1 MKRALHQVGILLG
14 GAIAL
19 VAYSSSP
26 LAAQAR
32 ATSPVLQAMHEE
44 LARSLQVLKAQPAP
58 PYFLSYQIT
67 EVQSATVS
75 GSFGAITA
83 SGERRRRHLD
93 VDVRV
98 GDYSFDNTHAV
109 RGGFPDFTDFFDLTE
124 GSVQIPIEDDPVA
137 IRAAL
142 WHQTDRKYKRAV
154 ERLTRARA
162 NAAIKVAPEDSSP
175 DLSREPPETYV
186 GVPVRLAVDRRV
198 WEQKIRSYTAPF
210 ARSADIYDAQATFEA
225 AVETR
230 WYVNSEGSEIQ
241 TSQPVYR
248 LHIAA
253 FAKADDGMELP
264 RYESFFALTAEG
276 LPGDRAVLQA
286 VDRMITDLLALRQ
299 APTIEPYTG
308 PAILS
313 GRASAVF
320 FHEVFGHRIEGHRQ
334 KREDE
339 GQTFKRKV
347 NEAILPA
354 GFSVYSD
361 PTLRRVGETDLA
373 GFYQYDDEGVRARR
387 VPVVERGI
395 LSTFLMS
402 RSPIEGFAHSNGHGR
417 RQVGFTP
424 VARQSNL
431 IVEAVEPRQR
441 AQLKQMLIE
450 QITRDHKPFG
460 LFFDDIEGGF
470 TITGRGL
477 PNAFD
482 VLPVMVYRVFPDGR
496 EELVRGVDF
505 IGTPLTVFS
514 RLAAADD
521 HVEVFNGLC
530 GAESGFVPVS
540 AVSPGMLVSQVEVQ
554 KKPKSQERSPILA
567 PPVARG
573 PGSAPAP
580 REAVTRAMRDELA
593 RSMAELR
600 LDTLPKPYF
609 IAYRVDEIERADAAA
624 TLGSLVRSDGGRA
637 RRLTVELRVG
647 DYAFDNTNFMG
658 MPTGRSRLGSG
669 FGGLVEL
676 PLDDDYGVIRR
687 QLWLA
692 TDGAYK
698 EAVEQLS
705 QKRAALE
712 SQTRSDYV
720 PDLSKEDVTSVR
732 DEAPTSAV
740 EPSAGE
746 SLVRSLS
753 AVFRDTPDLY
763 STSAEWS
770 SGTAR
775 TWYVNSEGTSFVR
788 TSPWTALRV
797 QASTQATDGM
807 PLQDFVSAYGAVPAD
822 LPPPD
827 ELSAGVTELAA
838 RLERLRRAPRAET
851 YNGPVLFEGQAAAE
865 LVNQVLAPRL
875 VASRRPVSDNPMF
888 EGMATRLENPL
899 LDQIGGRVLPRF
911 LSATDNPTTGTYRG
925 HFLGGYRVDDDGVPA
940 RETKLVDHGILK
952 TLLTTRVPV
961 RGISRSTGSRRADGP
976 AVSNLLVTTD
986 SGLTDA
992 ELKELLLR
1000 LAAEHGNAYGSIVRR
1015 IANPVLAAV
1024 GDTGAP
1030 TAAMSAVASGATRL
1044 AATLAFKLYRDG
1056 HEELIR
1062 NADVPGLTT
1071 ATLKEIVAASQSQ
1084 TVYTAPLKVRSG
1096 GFVVAFG
1103 GFAGGLLEGFEPG
1116 PEYTASYVVPSLLL
1130 EDVSITRPSG
1140 EAPRLPVASPPWVRM
1155 R

>member
-1 MKRALHQVGILLG
+1 MIHNRWWLLVLAAFG
-14 GAIAL
+14 SA
-19 VAYSSSP
+19 
-26 LAAQAR
+26 LAAQVR
-32 ATSPVLQAMHEE
+32 DTSPVLRAMHEE
-44 LARSLQVLKAQPAP
+44 LARSLQVLKAQPTP
-58 PYFLSYQIT
+58 PYFISYQIT
-67 EVQSATVS
+67 DVQSASVA

-83 SGERRRRHLD
+83 SRERRRRHLD

-98 GDYSFDNTHAV
+98 GDYGFDNTHAV
-109 RGGFPDFTDFFDLTE
+109 RGGFPDFAGFFDFTE
-124 GSVQIPIEDDPVA
+124 GVAQIPIEDDPVA

-142 WHQTDRKYKRAV
+142 WYQTDRKYKRAV
-154 ERLTRARA
+154 ERLTRVRA
-162 NAAIKVAPEDSSP
+162 NAAIKVAAEDSSP
-175 DLSREPPETYV
+175 DLSREPPETYT
-186 GVPVRLAVDRRV
+186 GVPVRLAVDRHL
-198 WEQKIRSYTAPF
+198 WEQKIRRYTAPF
-210 ARSADIYDAQATFEA
+210 ARSADIYDARATFEA
-225 AVETR
+225 TLETR

-253 FAKADDGMELP
+253 FAKAADGMELP
-264 RYESFFALTAEG
+264 RYESFFALTPEA
-276 LPGDRAVLQA
+276 LPDDRAVLQA
-286 VDRMITDLLALRQ
+286 VDRMIADLLALRR

-334 KREDE
+334 KREEE

-347 NEAILPA
+347 NESVLPA

-361 PTLRRVGETDLA
+361 PTLRRVGATDLA

-387 VPVVERGI
+387 VPVVERGM
-395 LSTFLMS
+395 LKTFLMS
-402 RSPIEGFAHSNGHGR
+402 RSPIEGFARSNGHGR

-431 IVEAVEPRQR
+431 IVEAVEPRTR

-450 QITRDHKPFG
+450 QVTRDHKPFG
-460 LFFDDIEGGF
+460 LLFDDIEGGF
-470 TITGRGL
+470 TITGRGF

-530 GAESGFVPVS
+530 GAESGLVPVS

-554 KKPKSQERSPILA
+554 KKVKSQERSPILA
-567 PPVARG
+567 APAGGG
-573 PGSAPAP
+573 PGPAPASG
-580 REAVTRAMRDELA
+580 EAVSRAMHDELA

-609 IAYRVDEIERADAAA
+609 IAYRVDEIERAGAAA
-624 TLGSLVRSDGGRA
+624 TLGSLLHSDGGRA

-658 MPTGRSRLGSG
+658 LPTGRSRLVSG
-669 FGGLVEL
+669 FGGLVQL

-712 SQTRSDYV
+712 SRTRSDYV
-720 PDLSKEDVTSVR
+720 PDLSKEDVATVR
-732 DEAPTSAV
+732 DEVPAPPV
-740 EPSAGE
+740 ERNAGE

-753 AVFRDTPDLY
+753 AVFRTAPDLY
-763 STSAEWS
+763 RTSVEWTA
-770 SGTAR
+770 GTVR

-788 TSPWTALRV
+788 TSPWTALSVR
-797 QASTQATDGM
+797 ASTQATDGM
-807 PLQDFVSAYGAVPAD
+807 SLTDVISTYGAVPAD
-822 LPPPD
+822 LPPRD
-827 ELSAGVTELAA
+827 ALSGDVTQLVA
-838 RLERLRRAPRAET
+838 RLQKLRQAPRAET
-851 YNGPVLFEGQAAAE
+851 YNGPVLFEGQAASE

-888 EGMATRLENPL
+888 EGFATRFENPL
-899 LDQIGGRVLPRF
+899 LDQIGGRVLPKF
-911 LSATDNPTTGTYRG
+911 LSVTDNPSNGPHPNR
-925 HFLGGYRVDDDGVPA
+925 FLGGRRVDDDGVPE
-940 RETKLVDHGILK
+940 RETKLVDHGILT

-961 RGISRSTGSRRADGP
+961 RGISRSTGSRRGDGP

-992 ELKELLLR
+992 ELKQRLLR
-1000 LAAEHGNAYGSIVRR
+1000 LAAERGKAYGIIVRR
-1015 IANPVLAAV
+1015 IANPDLGAVDDPLAFMAE
-1024 GDTGAP
+1024 
-1030 TAAMSAVASGATRL
+1030 MSAEASGATRL
-1044 AATLAFKLYRDG
+1044 AVTLAFKLFPDG

-1062 NADVPGLTT
+1062 NADVSDFTI
-1071 ATLKEIVAASQSQ
+1071 ATFKQIVAASQSQ
-1084 TVYTAPLKVRSG
+1084 TVYTAPFEG
-1096 GFVVAFG
+1096 GRERFFGAFG
-1103 GFAGGLLEGFEPG
+1103 GFIGGLFEGFEPG
-1116 PEYTASYVVPSLLL
+1116 PAYTATYVVPSILL
-1130 EDVSITRPSG
+1130 EDVSLTRPSG
-1140 EAPRLPVASPPWVRM
+1140 EAPKLPVASPPWVRI